1 MHSNMQLRSWA
12 CGILLS
18 VLSMPYALGAEDE
31 GSDSH
36 TAKDPVTPIVRD
48 SDPNSV
54 RCKRIQ
60 MTGTHFR
67 KRVCHTQGEW
77 EAIRLVAVEA
87 MKQRGS
93 EADGAERNR
102 RYGF

>member
-18 VLSMPYALGAEDE
+18 VLAMPYALGAEDE
-31 GSDSH
+31 VADSH
-36 TAKDPVTPIVRD
+36 TVRDPVTHIVRD
-48 SDPNSV
+48 TGRNSV
-54 RCKRIQ
+54 RCKKIQ

-77 EAIRLVAVEA
+77 EAMRLVAVEA
-87 MKQRGS
+87 MKRRGN
-93 EADGAERNR
+93 EAAGAARNR
-102 RYGF
+102 RYGY